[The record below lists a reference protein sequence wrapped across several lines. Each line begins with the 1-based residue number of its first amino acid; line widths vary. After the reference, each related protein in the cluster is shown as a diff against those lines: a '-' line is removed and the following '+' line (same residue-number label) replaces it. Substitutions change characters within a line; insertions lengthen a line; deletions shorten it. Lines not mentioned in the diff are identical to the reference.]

1 MDGTLVY
8 RNEAG
13 HQIVQRWGLALG
25 DTMPTELVS
34 HAKTPN
40 DEAIELAVGNRTYS
54 FHVVAVPEIDS
65 INVYGTD
72 VCAKKTITKFPDQ
85 NPNPV
90 LKTDMQGRLL
100 YANGAGQQI
109 QQTWDIP
116 LGGQM
121 PQAIVDHAETPDD
134 EAVEL
139 AVGNRTFSFHVVGV
153 PEFEF
158 INIYGTDVTAK
169 KAITKFP
176 DQNPNPVLKT
186 DMQGRLLTPMAL
198 DNKYASNGELNMES
212 CCQVELSKLPQ
223 TVQMHP

>member
-1 MDGTLVY
+1 MTEQNLVDSLKTQLNAMVKFPDQNPNPVLKMSMDGTLVY

-13 HQIVQRWGLALG
+13 HQIIQCWGLNLG

-72 VCAKKTITKFPDQ
+72 VTAKKAITKFPDQ

-121 PQAIVDHAETPDD
+121 PQAIVDHASTPDD

-139 AVGNRTFSFHVVGV
+139 AVGEHDLARRTLTKVV
-153 PEFEF
+153 
-158 INIYGTDVTAK
+158 
-169 KAITKFP
+169 
-176 DQNPNPVLKT
+176 
-186 DMQGRLLTPMAL
+186 
-198 DNKYASNGELNMES
+198 
-212 CCQVELSKLPQ
+212 
-223 TVQMHP
+223 MHIQSQLRG